1 MGKHYILRFSTSL
14 LSSFLTQLRTSC
26 PVMVLSTVAWALPQ
40 LSLEMPHRL
49 TPEYLTKASSQ
60 LRFLILEKASFYQ
73 VDKNK
78 PGQVITVERMW
89 FGFVL
94 LFSGK
99 QNLARQIKQKHV
111 SVELNY
117 YYEGSGNVSLRMVP
131 AS

>member
-1 MGKHYILRFSTSL
+1 
-14 LSSFLTQLRTSC
+14 
-26 PVMVLSTVAWALPQ
+26 MVLSTVAWALPQ

-49 TPEYLTKASSQ
+49 TPEYLIKASSQ

-94 LFSGK
+94 FSGK